1 MEKDLE
7 KNIEVLKK
15 DISSYIPDNII
26 EILSG
31 YAFSLIMA
39 LLIFIIGK
47 WAVNKIVS
55 IFGKVLRKVK
65 GMDETLIKF
74 LENIVYYA
82 LMIVV
87 LLTAL
92 GKLGVETTSFLAI
105 LGAAGLAIG
114 LALKDSLGNFA
125 SGVMI
130 IMFKPFKVGDV
141 VTAAGV
147 TGSVSEVGIFNS
159 VFTTPDNQKI
169 IIPNGA
175 ITSGSITNINANDTR
190 RVDLVVGIGYEDDI
204 KKTKDVL
211 NDIIS
216 SHEKV
221 LLDKGIT
228 VAVSE
233 LADSSVNF
241 VVRAWVKTPDY
252 WDVKFAL
259 TETIKLR
266 FDAYAKYSKKIDEP
280 NLEGIED
287 LLTNCAWIDAI
298 PVELDWLRQNEILL
312 KVGAKYPKVDYVG
325 KYSRF
330 LRHIIPSND
339 ETSCKAT
346 LLK

>member
-1 MEKDLE
+1 MEKELE
-7 KNIEVLKK
+7 KNIDNITK
-15 DISSYIPDNII
+15 DITSYIPDNIV
-26 EILSG
+26 EILGS
-31 YAFSLIMA
+31 YAFSLVMA

-47 WAVNKIVS
+47 WAVNKIVTLL
-55 IFGKVLRKVK
+55 GKVLRKVK

-252 WDVKFAL
+252 WDVKFNL

-266 FDAYAKYSKKIDEP
+266 FDE
-280 NLEGIED
+280 EGIS
-287 LLTNCAWIDAI
+287 I
-298 PVELDWLRQNEILL
+298 PFPQQDVHHYNKI
-312 KVGAKYPKVDYVG
+312 
-325 KYSRF
+325 
-330 LRHIIPSND
+330 
-339 ETSCKAT
+339 
-346 LLK
+346 

>member
-1 MEKDLE
+1 LEKELE
-7 KNIEVLKK
+7 KNIDNITK
-15 DISSYIPDNII
+15 DITSYIPDNIV
-26 EILSG
+26 EILGS
-31 YAFSLIMA
+31 YAFSLVMA

-47 WAVNKIVS
+47 WAVNKIVTLL
-55 IFGKVLRKVK
+55 GKVLRKVK

-266 FDAYAKYSKKIDEP
+266 FDA
-280 NLEGIED
+280 EGIS
-287 LLTNCAWIDAI
+287 I
-298 PVELDWLRQNEILL
+298 PFPQQDVHHYNKI
-312 KVGAKYPKVDYVG
+312 
-325 KYSRF
+325 
-330 LRHIIPSND
+330 
-339 ETSCKAT
+339 
-346 LLK
+346 

>member
-1 MEKDLE
+1 MEKELE
-7 KNIEVLKK
+7 KNIDNITK
-15 DISSYIPDNII
+15 DITSYIPDNIV
-26 EILSG
+26 EILGS
-31 YAFSLIMA
+31 YAFSLVMA

-47 WAVNKIVS
+47 WAVNKIVTLL
-55 IFGKVLRKVK
+55 GKVLRKVK

-211 NDIIS
+211 NDIITS
-216 SHEKV
+216 NEKI

-252 WDVKFAL
+252 WDVKFGL

-266 FDAYAKYSKKIDEP
+266 FDA
-280 NLEGIED
+280 EGIS
-287 LLTNCAWIDAI
+287 I
-298 PVELDWLRQNEILL
+298 PFPQQDVHHYNN
-312 KVGAKYPKVDYVG
+312 A
-325 KYSRF
+325 
-330 LRHIIPSND
+330 
-339 ETSCKAT
+339 
-346 LLK
+346 

>member
-1 MEKDLE
+1 MEKELE

-15 DISSYIPDNII
+15 DITSYIPDNIV

-31 YAFSLIMA
+31 YAFSLVMA

-47 WAVNKIVS
+47 WAVNKIVALL
-55 IFGKVLRKVK
+55 GKVLRKVK

-159 VFTTPDNQKI
+159 VFITPDNQKI
-169 IIPNGA
+169 IVPNGA
-175 ITSGSITNINANDTR
+175 ITSASIVNINAHDTR
-190 RVDLVVGIGYEDDI
+190 RVDLVVGIGYGDDI

-211 NDIIS
+211 NDIVTS
-216 SHEKV
+216 NEKV
-221 LLDKGIT
+221 LVDKGIT
-228 VAVSE
+228 IAVSE

-252 WDVKFAL
+252 WDVKFGL

-266 FDAYAKYSKKIDEP
+266 FDA
-280 NLEGIED
+280 EGIS
-287 LLTNCAWIDAI
+287 I
-298 PVELDWLRQNEILL
+298 PFPQQDVHHYNKI
-312 KVGAKYPKVDYVG
+312 
-325 KYSRF
+325 
-330 LRHIIPSND
+330 
-339 ETSCKAT
+339 
-346 LLK
+346 

>member
-175 ITSGSITNINANDTR
+175 ITSGSIININAHDTR
-190 RVDLVVGIGYEDDI
+190 RVDLIVGIGYNDDI

-211 NDIIS
+211 NDIITS
-216 SHEKV
+216 NEKI

-252 WDVKFAL
+252 WDVKFGL
-259 TETIKLR
+259 TVTIKLR
-266 FDAYAKYSKKIDEP
+266 FDA
-280 NLEGIED
+280 EGIS
-287 LLTNCAWIDAI
+287 I
-298 PVELDWLRQNEILL
+298 PFPQQDVHHYNN
-312 KVGAKYPKVDYVG
+312 V
-325 KYSRF
+325 
-330 LRHIIPSND
+330 
-339 ETSCKAT
+339 
-346 LLK
+346 

>member
-1 MEKDLE
+1 MEKELE
-7 KNIEVLKK
+7 KNIDNITK
-15 DISSYIPDNII
+15 DITSYIPDNIV
-26 EILSG
+26 EILGS
-31 YAFSLIMA
+31 YAFSLVMA

-47 WAVNKIVS
+47 WAVNKIVALL
-55 IFGKVLRKVK
+55 GKVLRKVK
-65 GMDETLIKF
+65 CMDETLIKF

-266 FDAYAKYSKKIDEP
+266 FDA
-280 NLEGIED
+280 EGIS
-287 LLTNCAWIDAI
+287 I
-298 PVELDWLRQNEILL
+298 PFPQQDVHHYNKI
-312 KVGAKYPKVDYVG
+312 
-325 KYSRF
+325 
-330 LRHIIPSND
+330 
-339 ETSCKAT
+339 
-346 LLK
+346 

>member
-15 DISSYIPDNII
+15 DTTSYIPDNIV
-26 EILSG
+26 EILSA
-31 YAFSLIMA
+31 YAFSLLMA
-39 LLIFIIGK
+39 LLIFVVGK
-47 WAVNKIVS
+47 WAVNKIVGLL
-55 IFGKVLRKVK
+55 GKVLRKVK

-87 LLTAL
+87 LLTSL

-130 IMFKPFKVGDV
+130 IMFKPFKVGDA

-159 VFTTPDNQKI
+159 VFITPDNQKI
-169 IIPNGA
+169 IVPNGA
-175 ITSGSITNINANDTR
+175 ITSGSITNINAYDTR
-190 RVDLVVGIGYEDDI
+190 RVDLIVGIGYEDDI
-204 KKTKDVL
+204 KKTKEVL
-211 NDIIS
+211 NNIVS
-216 SHEKV
+216 SNEKI

-228 VAVSE
+228 IAVSE

-252 WDVKFAL
+252 WDVKFGL

-266 FDAYAKYSKKIDEP
+266 FDE
-280 NLEGIED
+280 EGIS
-287 LLTNCAWIDAI
+287 I
-298 PVELDWLRQNEILL
+298 PFPQQDVHHYNKI
-312 KVGAKYPKVDYVG
+312 
-325 KYSRF
+325 
-330 LRHIIPSND
+330 
-339 ETSCKAT
+339 
-346 LLK
+346 

>member
-1 MEKDLE
+1 MEKEIE
-7 KNIEVLKK
+7 KNIDNITK
-15 DISSYIPDNII
+15 DITSYIPDNIV
-26 EILSG
+26 EILGS
-31 YAFSLIMA
+31 YAFSLVMA

-47 WAVNKIVS
+47 WAVIKIVTLL
-55 IFGKVLRKVK
+55 GKVLRKVK

-74 LENIVYYA
+74 LGNIVYYA

-92 GKLGVETTSFLAI
+92 GRLGVQTTSFLAI

-204 KKTKDVL
+204 KKTKEVL
-211 NDIIS
+211 NNIVS
-216 SHEKV
+216 SHEKI
-221 LLDKGIT
+221 LIDKGIT
-228 VAVSE
+228 IAVSE

-241 VVRAWVKTPDY
+241 VLRVWVKTPDY
-252 WDVKFAL
+252 WDVKFDL

-266 FDAYAKYSKKIDEP
+266 FDE
-280 NLEGIED
+280 EGIS
-287 LLTNCAWIDAI
+287 I
-298 PVELDWLRQNEILL
+298 PFPQQDVHHYNKI
-312 KVGAKYPKVDYVG
+312 
-325 KYSRF
+325 
-330 LRHIIPSND
+330 
-339 ETSCKAT
+339 
-346 LLK
+346 